1 MTDLWEDLDGLSRKP
16 GPTMTIT
23 KGQFG
28 ALLNEIA
35 TLRAALDGLTAEDL
49 WLGVEISAIGIL
61 TFAEPMV
68 SVAGARAAIR
78 AHLATMNE
86 AGNG

>member
-1 MTDLWEDLDGLSRKP
+1 MSGWYPCHCCEGDGGSYAP
-16 GPTMTIT
+16 GAPDHV
-23 KGQFG
+23 K
-28 ALLNEIA
+28 EIA

>member
-1 MTDLWEDLDGLSRKP
+1 MIHCPKCGEDWSEVAAIRAA
-16 GPTMTIT
+16 T
-23 KGQFG
+23 KERD
-28 ALLNEIA
+28 ATIA

>member
-35 TLRAALDGLTAEDL
+35 TLRAALDGL
-49 WLGVEISAIGIL
+49 
-61 TFAEPMV
+61 
-68 SVAGARAAIR
+68 VAAGMAFVDVWGETEAMESSHAFVALRAA
-78 AHLATMNE
+78 LATAKE
-86 AGNG
+86 AGK

>member
-1 MTDLWEDLDGLSRKP
+1 MTDLWADLDGLSRKP

-35 TLRAALDGLTAEDL
+35 ALRAELIRAGRIIHIANEHEGSWQGCAWGVCRSFDDLLRAALATAKE
-49 WLGVEISAIGIL
+49 
-61 TFAEPMV
+61 AE
-68 SVAGARAAIR
+68 R
-78 AHLATMNE
+78 
-86 AGNG
+86 